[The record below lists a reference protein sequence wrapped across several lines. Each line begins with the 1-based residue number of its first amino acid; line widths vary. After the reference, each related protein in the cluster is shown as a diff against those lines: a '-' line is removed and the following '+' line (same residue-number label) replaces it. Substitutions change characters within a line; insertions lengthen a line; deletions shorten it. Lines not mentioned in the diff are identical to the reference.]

1 MPFLLCVFW
10 KLFSN
15 RYYLVPFLGR
25 SLGILVLISKR
36 MRLGLILFVVL
47 ACAECWG
54 FSPDVFTRASA
65 ATGIPVELLLAISH
79 VESGFHPSAIN
90 IAGQSFLPSSRDE
103 AEWILRRSRD
113 NVDIGLMQ
121 INWAHWGKRLGLS
134 KLELLDPWLNVLLGA
149 RILEHCVQVSGSWWK
164 GVGLYHSVNESRQRE
179 YIEKVWRS
187 YRRLLVIM
195 RK

>member
-1 MPFLLCVFW
+1 MFLEIVLKPLLFGSIFGPFFGDFCP
-10 KLFSN
+10 N
-15 RYYLVPFLGR
+15 
-25 SLGILVLISKR
+25 IER

-54 FSPDVFTRASA
+54 FSPDAFTRASA

-79 VESGFHPSAIN
+79 VESGFYPSAIN
-90 IAGQSFLPSSRDE
+90 IAGQSFLPSSRYE
-103 AEWILRRSRD
+103 AEWILKRSGD

-121 INWAHWGKRLGLS
+121 INWRHWGKRLGLS

-149 RILEHCVQVSGSWWK
+149 RILENCIKVSGSWWK

-187 YRRLLVIM
+187 YRRLIVIM